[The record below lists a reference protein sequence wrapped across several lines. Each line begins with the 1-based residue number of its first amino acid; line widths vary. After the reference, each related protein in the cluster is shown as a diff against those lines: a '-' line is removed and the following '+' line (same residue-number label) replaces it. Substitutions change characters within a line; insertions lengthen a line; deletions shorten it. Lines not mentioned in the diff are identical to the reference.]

1 MKERRNATMIKLV
14 RIDYRLLHGQVVF
27 AWINRLGIDRI
38 VIIDDEASKDEMKKT
53 SLKLTKPQNVKL
65 NIFSVQDA
73 LDRKNKIKALKEN
86 TMIIFSNTR
95 NCYEFL
101 SNFAGV
107 VKEVNYGGIPNKEGA
122 KQFDKAIFLNEE
134 EIEESKKLRDLG
146 LRLYSQQTPT
156 TKVVELNNKL

>member
-1 MKERRNATMIKLV
+1 MIKLV

>member
-1 MKERRNATMIKLV
+1 MIKLV

-38 VIIDDEASKDEMKKT
+38 IIIDDEASKDEMKKT

-134 EIEESKKLRDLG
+134 EIEDSKKLRDLG

>member
-1 MKERRNATMIKLV
+1 MIKLV

-27 AWINRLGIDRI
+27 AWINHLGIDRI

-101 SNFAGV
+101 SEFLSNFAGV

>member
-1 MKERRNATMIKLV
+1 MIKLV

-73 LDRKNKIKALKEN
+73 LDRKNKIKALREN

>member
-73 LDRKNKIKALKEN
+73 LDRKNKIKALREN